1 MDAAAVQQY
10 IREQVQGYFEQQMAE
25 RDQNIVETQ
34 RRVKAVED
42 RCHQLFSNAEGLL
55 DEGKRESQQMSA
67 RMKEHSQQLQQ
78 AELIVTQIS
87 GQGDAHGARMK
98 EMADAV
104 TQHQSQVA
112 ESQKMLERVM
122 AEQQATLQGH
132 LQAETMNLNQRM
144 KSSEDTMNGIYD
156 NIHKFAN
163 ETKAELSRS
172 SGGGGSNNNSKI
184 RDVIDPAKDL
194 AIERIKEGATKEE
207 FGAWRTAAD
216 VRIECI
222 PGCSG

>member
-98 EMADAV
+98 EIADAV
-104 TQHQSQVA
+104 TQHQAQVA
-112 ESQKMLERVM
+112 
-122 AEQQATLQGH
+122 
-132 LQAETMNLNQRM
+132 
-144 KSSEDTMNGIYD
+144 
-156 NIHKFAN
+156 
-163 ETKAELSRS
+163 
-172 SGGGGSNNNSKI
+172 
-184 RDVIDPAKDL
+184 
-194 AIERIKEGATKEE
+194 
-207 FGAWRTAAD
+207 
-216 VRIECI
+216 
-222 PGCSG
+222 